1 MNKFEKAQEIVKNYG
16 QEHLLKFYDN
26 LEKGKQEELLDQIL
40 ETDFEL
46 LKKLYENINVQE
58 EHKDE
63 ITPIPYVDKSKMTEE
78 ELEKYRKIG
87 EEEIKK
93 NKYAIGNFCIRNRA
107 TKIFI

>member
-46 LKKLYENINVQE
+46 L
-58 EHKDE
+58 
-63 ITPIPYVDKSKMTEE
+63 
-78 ELEKYRKIG
+78 
-87 EEEIKK
+87 
-93 NKYAIGNFCIRNRA
+93 
-107 TKIFI
+107 